1 MSSIIHFIS
10 RHPTL
15 FSTIFSG
22 FGITI
27 IGWIAVYIFHKQKE
41 KKAVFRIVP
50 TQEGKSYF
58 CVRGD
63 YTRIQIQVV
72 IKNTGGIGEN
82 FVLTSFKLRILS
94 PFKYSFRRK
103 YRTTDLYDTAGT
115 ASELKLIYTGLTIY
129 GYTQFVRKQL
139 NFKVP
144 TIVGRKTKNL
154 KCKLGVS
161 DRDKYYKA
169 SCKFTV
175 TREEYQ

>member
-115 ASELKLIYTGLTIY
+115 ASELKLIYRSYYLWIHAIRQETIKLQSSY
-129 GYTQFVRKQL
+129 YCRA
-139 NFKVP
+139 
-144 TIVGRKTKNL
+144 KN
-154 KCKLGVS
+154 KKPKMQIRS
-161 DRDKYYKA
+161 KRQ
-169 SCKFTV
+169 
-175 TREEYQ
+175 R